1 MSLRLTRRGFL
12 AGLAAGVVG
21 AALGLRLYWSGA
33 RTPAGAERLAST
45 LPHSDSA
52 VRLGRRYLEGAPE
65 EADAAHLIALIGT
78 LPAGTESDAAL
89 RERLQAR
96 IRQDFIDGTTVA
108 VDGWLLS
115 LTEAR
120 LCALVSLLQ
129 NEQPSHPA

>member
-12 AGLAAGVVG
+12 AGLVAGVVG

-45 LPHSDSA
+45 LPHTDSA
-52 VRLGRRYLEGAPE
+52 VRLGRRYLEGAPGE
-65 EADAAHLIALIGT
+65 SDAARLVALIGT
-78 LPAGTESDAAL
+78 MPSDGESDAAL

-96 IRQDFIDGTTVA
+96 IRQDFIDGATVA

-129 NEQPSHPA
+129 TTPVSHPA

>member
-21 AALGLRLYWSGA
+21 AAVGLRLYWSGA
-33 RTPAGAERLAST
+33 RTPVGAERLAST
-45 LPHSDSA
+45 LSHTDSA

-65 EADAAHLIALIGT
+65 EANAGRLIALIGT
-78 LPAGTESDAAL
+78 QPAGGESDAAL
-89 RERLQAR
+89 RERLQTC

-129 NEQPSHPA
+129 NTQPTHPV